1 MTSRPIARGR
11 PLHVRSAVAL
21 TVCAVLA
28 LILATPVLAQSSAQQ
43 PVLDGIANQY
53 RDASRLWRP
62 RLIPISQ
69 QLFMLLASIEF
80 AVSGMIWALR
90 RDSLD
95 DIAAKFLLKFTLV
108 AFLLTLITGFTYWIP
123 PIVNG
128 FAAAGERAIGST
140 GTVSPSGIID
150 IGRETSFSI
159 LQALDVGVML
169 RDPAMAVY
177 GAIAAMVVA
186 LAYTAIAAQL
196 VLVLVESYVVLGG
209 GVLFLG
215 FAAFRGT
222 AAFAE
227 NLIAYTFGVGIKV
240 FLLYLIVGLG
250 SQIARGWIPL
260 IQSSSFFGP
269 ASPLL
274 QVVGGAVIFAVLS
287 IRVPNAVASRL
298 AGGSSF
304 GIANA
309 LRAVGGGPGCD
320 SQVSPTRVTNRR
332 VAMVQ
337 CQSRGAPG
345 PTPTA
350 ARTTSSVREPSSPT
364 RSGISPEESGTGSS
378 WRSDSP
384 DS

>member
-1 MTSRPIARGR
+1 VTIAVAGGPRGR
-11 PLHVRSAVAL
+11 ALSALIPLTIAL
-21 TVCAVLA
+21 LIVVPLA
-28 LILATPVLAQSSAQQ
+28 LHAQAQQ

-62 RLIPISQ
+62 RLIPVAQ

-80 AVSGMIWALR
+80 AVSGMVWALR
-90 RDSLD
+90 HDRLD
-95 DIAAKFLLKFTLV
+95 DIAAKFLLKFTLT
-108 AFLLTLITGFTYWIP
+108 AFLLALITSFTFWIP

-128 FAAAGERAIGST
+128 FAAAGERAIGGG

-150 IGRETSFSI
+150 IGRETSLSI
-159 LQALDVGVML
+159 LNALDVGVML
-169 RDPAMAVY
+169 SNPAMAIY
-177 GAIAAMVVA
+177 GAIAAFLVA

-222 AAFAE
+222 AGFAE
-227 NLIAYTFGVGIKV
+227 NLIAYTFGIGIKI

-274 QVVGGAVIFAVLS
+274 QVVGGSTIFAVLA
-287 IRVPNAVASRL
+287 IRVPNSVAARL
-298 AGGSSF
+298 SGTSSF

-309 LRAVGGGPGCD
+309 LRAVG
-320 SQVSPTRVTNRR
+320 
-332 VAMVQ
+332 
-337 CQSRGAPG
+337 
-345 PTPTA
+345 
-350 ARTTSSVREPSSPT
+350 
-364 RSGISPEESGTGSS
+364 
-378 WRSDSP
+378 
-384 DS
+384 

>member
-1 MTSRPIARGR
+1 MTRFASPSPTAGR
-11 PLHVRSAVAL
+11 AVVLASCALVAL
-21 TVCAVLA
+21 AIA
-28 LILATPVLAQSSAQQ
+28 EPALAQAQNP

-62 RLIPISQ
+62 RLIPIAQ
-69 QLFMLLASIEF
+69 QLFMLLASLEF
-80 AVSGMIWALR
+80 AVSGMAWALR
-90 RDSLD
+90 RDRLD

-108 AFLLTLITGFTYWIP
+108 AFLLALITSFTFWIP

-128 FAAAGERAIGST
+128 FAAAGERAIGT
-140 GTVSPSGIID
+140 GGTISPSGIMD
-150 IGRETSFSI
+150 IGRESSLTI
-159 LQALDVGVML
+159 LNALDIGVML
-169 RDPAMAVY
+169 SNPAMAIY
-177 GAIAAMVVA
+177 GALAALLVA

-215 FAAFRGT
+215 FSAFRGT
-222 AAFAE
+222 AVFAE
-227 NLIAYTFGVGIKV
+227 NLVAYTFGIGIKI

-274 QVVGGAVIFAVLS
+274 QVVGGSIIFAVLA

-298 AGGSSF
+298 SGSSSF

-309 LRAVGGGPGCD
+309 LRAVG
-320 SQVSPTRVTNRR
+320 
-332 VAMVQ
+332 
-337 CQSRGAPG
+337 
-345 PTPTA
+345 
-350 ARTTSSVREPSSPT
+350 
-364 RSGISPEESGTGSS
+364 
-378 WRSDSP
+378 
-384 DS
+384 

>member
-1 MTSRPIARGR
+1 VTIAAAGGPRGR
-11 PLHVRSAVAL
+11 VLSALVPLTIALLVLLPAAVH
-21 TVCAVLA
+21 
-28 LILATPVLAQSSAQQ
+28 AQTQQ

-62 RLIPISQ
+62 RLIPVAQ

-80 AVSGMIWALR
+80 AVSGMVWALR
-90 RDSLD
+90 HDRLD
-95 DIAAKFLLKFTLV
+95 DIAAKFLLKFTLT
-108 AFLLTLITGFTYWIP
+108 AFLLALITSFTFWIP

-128 FAAAGERAIGST
+128 FAAAGERAIGGG

-150 IGRETSFSI
+150 IGRETSLSI
-159 LQALDVGVML
+159 LNALDVGVML
-169 RDPAMAVY
+169 SNPAMAIY
-177 GAIAAMVVA
+177 GAIAAFLVA

-222 AAFAE
+222 AGFAE
-227 NLIAYTFGVGIKV
+227 NLIAYTFGIGIKI

-274 QVVGGAVIFAVLS
+274 QVVGGSTIFAVLA
-287 IRVPNAVASRL
+287 IRVPNSVAARL
-298 AGGSSF
+298 SGTSSF

-309 LRAVGGGPGCD
+309 LRAVG
-320 SQVSPTRVTNRR
+320 
-332 VAMVQ
+332 
-337 CQSRGAPG
+337 
-345 PTPTA
+345 
-350 ARTTSSVREPSSPT
+350 
-364 RSGISPEESGTGSS
+364 
-378 WRSDSP
+378 
-384 DS
+384 